1 MSIEDRLKDILA
13 TNYGLD
19 GAVDNID
26 RDTVLDNLST
36 SHDVGPVR
44 GDILEFHMV
53 ISDCQLEFHV
63 DLSNDDETKN
73 IKTFG
78 ELLDLI
84 QSKLD
89 NRTLN

>member
-26 RDTVLDNLST
+26 RDTVLDDLST

-63 DLSNDDETKN
+63 DLSDDETKN

-84 QSKLD
+84 QSKL
-89 NRTLN
+89 NRRTLN